1 MGRIVSRE
9 ETTEDQEDKEAEG
22 TVEFDFE
29 EDLFV
34 RGKSKEHMTRSQ
46 KWESRSRA
54 GELELDL
61 MLPSKETLMKL
72 QGVYEDIQKLVQ
84 GTSTRDQFYRRTTGT
99 IPKIG
104 DKDCPF
110 DPFGRSYGTRQDCK
124 EDSHE
129 TPLAYSIQR
138 CHRVL

>member
-1 MGRIVSRE
+1 MGRIASRE

-72 QGVYEDIQKLVQ
+72 QGVYEDI
-84 GTSTRDQFYRRTTGT
+84 
-99 IPKIG
+99 
-104 DKDCPF
+104 
-110 DPFGRSYGTRQDCK
+110 
-124 EDSHE
+124 
-129 TPLAYSIQR
+129 
-138 CHRVL
+138 